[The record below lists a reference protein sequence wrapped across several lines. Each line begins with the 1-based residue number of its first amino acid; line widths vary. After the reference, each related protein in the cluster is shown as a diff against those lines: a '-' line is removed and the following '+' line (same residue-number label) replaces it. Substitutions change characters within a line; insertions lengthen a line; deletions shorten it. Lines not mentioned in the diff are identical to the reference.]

1 MATIV
6 PPGVNINQSTE
17 DPFDRLLKMISVGSS
32 IAGQIRANQSRRDT
46 QDINTLNTIGKM
58 FGNANDSTD
67 LEFANKY
74 ISDMGYSNNE
84 GVNIIKEELSRQ
96 ISEKD
101 TAFRGL
107 QTSGNELAR
116 MITKTNDILG
126 SDGNVVSSKRFKD
139 MNEQEVQQWFGSIK
153 PDDGYLGQ
161 ITEQLNKI
169 KVYKQNMANTFGASV
184 TKDGRYVFTKTPNM
198 SFDDSSGGQLK
209 ATEFLNELDR
219 YEDRLRILI
228 ETGFSSD
235 GIINFEE
242 AQHIIMGDLN
252 YYKQVKNQRQEEFK
266 LGASTVRSQKNQIVD
281 DIKSLVKKSD
291 DMSELFMDANVRE
304 KFGATFG
311 IEGAAELYLTK
322 YANVPISGDEE
333 DMREQIL
340 NSMATMGKQDLQMYY
355 NELLADLN
363 VKEEAFKSGAI
374 AWGFGGYFGVYPKD
388 ETVFS
393 GMFEDDTEEQEKE
406 TVKEKELRKVAVKE
420 KVIKEQNITP
430 TEEQLKQFKITSVP
444 PKPGKE
450 TFRYKK
456 MIKEIEKEQSKD
468 IAYRD
473 LTKKDRDYI
482 LYKALQQGVLGGGE
496 FKPTDISIEQFWG
509 GLSIEEKSKFLNKNL
524 KKGYTPSYKK

>member
-266 LGASTVRSQKNQIVD
+266 LGAKK
-281 DIKSLVKKSD
+281 IKSL
-291 DMSELFMDANVRE
+291 M
-304 KFGATFG
+304 
-311 IEGAAELYLTK
+311 
-322 YANVPISGDEE
+322 
-333 DMREQIL
+333 IL
-340 NSMATMGKQDLQMYY
+340 N
-355 NELLADLN
+355 
-363 VKEEAFKSGAI
+363 
-374 AWGFGGYFGVYPKD
+374 
-388 ETVFS
+388 
-393 GMFEDDTEEQEKE
+393 
-406 TVKEKELRKVAVKE
+406 
-420 KVIKEQNITP
+420 
-430 TEEQLKQFKITSVP
+430 
-444 PKPGKE
+444 
-450 TFRYKK
+450 
-456 MIKEIEKEQSKD
+456 
-468 IAYRD
+468 
-473 LTKKDRDYI
+473 
-482 LYKALQQGVLGGGE
+482 
-496 FKPTDISIEQFWG
+496 
-509 GLSIEEKSKFLNKNL
+509 LS
-524 KKGYTPSYKK
+524 